1 MEKRLVDHG
10 VEAHRV
16 VFLPPAAEWTDHVDL
31 YNVLDVAM
39 DSTPWSS
46 ATTAFEALAMGTPL
60 VAIRGKRMVSRM
72 SSSVVR
78 GLGHPEW
85 TAETPEQFAE
95 RVAALCED
103 LPKLRAK
110 KAERQK
116 QMMDS
121 PLFDGEDLARQV
133 EAALLDMAR

>member
-1 MEKRLVDHG
+1 
-10 VEAHRV
+10 
-16 VFLPPAAEWTDHVDL
+16 
-31 YNVLDVAM
+31 
-39 DSTPWSS
+39 
-46 ATTAFEALAMGTPL
+46 
-60 VAIRGKRMVSRM
+60 
-72 SSSVVR
+72 VR